1 MSGDENEDVIFLFC
15 YFGGG
20 GGGQGKFYDFHG
32 FCEKTPP
39 PLLSVLIS
47 VEYSVFTLHLNNS
60 LKYPIED
67 FRCLETL

>member
-1 MSGDENEDVIFLFC
+1 
-15 YFGGG
+15 
-20 GGGQGKFYDFHG
+20 
-32 FCEKTPP
+32 
-39 PLLSVLIS
+39 LIS

>member
-1 MSGDENEDVIFLFC
+1 LFC

-20 GGGQGKFYDFHG
+20 GGGQGKFYHLQCF
-32 FCEKTPP
+32 FEKKTPP
-39 PLLSVLIS
+39 IISVLIS